1 MVCHYDGFIMVRG
14 EGVGY
19 YLLSSS
25 LIVLKPP
32 TDVCS
37 PERMGQS
44 RATAAHSPHRLQSGT
59 D

>member
-14 EGVGY
+14 GGY

-32 TDVCS
+32 TDMYNTKGVGYS
-37 PERMGQS
+37 H
-44 RATAAHSPHRLQSGT
+44 ATVAHSPHRLQ
-59 D
+59 